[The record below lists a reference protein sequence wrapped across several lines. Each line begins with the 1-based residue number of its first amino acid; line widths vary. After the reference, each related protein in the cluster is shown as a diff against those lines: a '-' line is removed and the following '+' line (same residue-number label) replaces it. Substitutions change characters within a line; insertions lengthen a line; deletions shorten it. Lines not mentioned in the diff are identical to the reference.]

1 MDIYFFCGSCGQH
14 LVIDDAGAGLTI
26 QCPQCRNDVTVPGA
40 IEPKPASPAQ
50 PTVAP
55 VVEKDKTVALKW
67 VPPPGHTRKDGN
79 A

>member
-26 QCPQCRNDVTVPGA
+26 QCPQCRVDVTVPGA
-40 IEPKPASPAQ
+40 IEPIPAPHDQSTAEPG
-50 PTVAP
+50 T
-55 VVEKDKTVALKW
+55 EKDKTVALKW
-67 VPPPGHTRKDGN
+67 VPPTPHTRKDGH

>member
-26 QCPQCRNDVTVPGA
+26 QCPQCRADVTVPGA
-40 IEPKPASPAQ
+40 IEPQPAPPAQ
-50 PTVAP
+50 PTADFR
-55 VVEKDKTVALKW
+55 VEKDKTVALKW
-67 VPPPGHTRKDGN
+67 IPPTAPPRKGGN